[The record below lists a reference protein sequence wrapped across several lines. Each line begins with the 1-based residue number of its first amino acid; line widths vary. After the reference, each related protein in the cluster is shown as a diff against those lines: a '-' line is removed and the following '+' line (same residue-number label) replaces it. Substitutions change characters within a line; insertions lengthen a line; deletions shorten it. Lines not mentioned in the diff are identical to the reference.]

1 MRKPPLHQFDSAGGT
16 VFILLSLFRW
26 QDGSTEGL
34 TGFDTAALRQMIY
47 DCEYYPDMGKYR

>member
-1 MRKPPLHQFDSAGGT
+1 MRSRICGST